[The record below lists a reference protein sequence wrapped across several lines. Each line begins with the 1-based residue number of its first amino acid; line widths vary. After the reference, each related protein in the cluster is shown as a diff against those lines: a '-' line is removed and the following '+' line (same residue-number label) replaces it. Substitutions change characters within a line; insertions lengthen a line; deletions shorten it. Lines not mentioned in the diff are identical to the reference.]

1 MRELFDFR
9 SSKCRMLILAI
20 VDIFTVVISSFLA
33 ILIRYELRADMI
45 PVEYF
50 ECINVYM
57 LPNIIVT
64 LIVFWFMKLYRSVW
78 TFAGTREVVLIF
90 GASALTTVLQ
100 AFGMIMFQMV
110 VPRSYYL
117 LFFFLMLVTTNVPR
131 LS

>member
-45 PVEYF
+45 PVEYL
-50 ECINVYM
+50 ECIKVYM

-64 LIVFWFMKLYRSVW
+64 LIVFCL
-78 TFAGTREVVLIF
+78 
-90 GASALTTVLQ
+90 
-100 AFGMIMFQMV
+100 
-110 VPRSYYL
+110 
-117 LFFFLMLVTTNVPR
+117 
-131 LS
+131 